1 MRLYIV
7 RHAQSANNALAHP
20 SLTNP
25 ERDSDPSLT
34 ETGFKQTECV
44 ARFLKEEYGD
54 GNPRCAVEH
63 RIKRLYAS
71 PMRRCMLTATPIARE
86 LGVDI
91 NVRADI
97 HEHGGCFEGSAE
109 GEVVGRPGMGCEQ
122 LEREFPGCVV
132 PRELEKG
139 WWKESAGV
147 ETVEEVRTHPSPK
160 APPATHHSRHTS
172 FPLTPSH
179 THTEFHHQN
188 NQN

>member
-109 GEVVGRPGMGCEQ
+109 GEVVGRPGM
-122 LEREFPGCVV
+122 
-132 PRELEKG
+132 
-139 WWKESAGV
+139 
-147 ETVEEVRTHPSPK
+147 
-160 APPATHHSRHTS
+160 
-172 FPLTPSH
+172 
-179 THTEFHHQN
+179 
-188 NQN
+188 

>member
-132 PRELEKG
+132 PRELEKW
-139 WWKESAGV
+139 WWKESAGGWRPSRRCAHRQGPQSTTRHAPL
-147 ETVEEVRTHPSPK
+147 ETHIF
-160 APPATHHSRHTS
+160 PPHH
-172 FPLTPSH
+172 H
-179 THTEFHHQN
+179 THTPSFTTK
-188 NQN
+188 

>member
-147 ETVEEVRTHPSPK
+147 ETVEEVRTQPQSTTRH
-160 APPATHHSRHTS
+160 APLETHI
-172 FPLTPSH
+172 FPPHHHH